1 MCSASFLS
9 LFFPIFAFPLLLDKT
24 SRESWGV
31 GGEGGGLLSACVSA
45 SLSFHMGSGTARMSC
60 GVQEQDKPAFSLIR

>member
-24 SRESWGV
+24 SRESSR
-31 GGEGGGLLSACVSA
+31 GGGGLSACVSA
-45 SLSFHMGSGTARMSC
+45 SLSFHMGSGTARISC
-60 GVQEQDKPAFSLIR
+60 GGQEQDKPAFSSVDFSWR